1 MDFYKKCLFFIF
13 IFSSLRSE
21 GYLKEGSKCV
31 GFCSI
36 PDQQCLL
43 MGLNTGELLQV
54 GIGA

>member
-1 MDFYKKCLFFIF
+1 MDLFFIF